1 MEINNIQPKIRHL
14 SAMEDVL
21 FNKEFAETNPHLEL
35 YYMYRD
41 LAENKQDKEKIKE
54 QKLRYD
60 ITVINSVMLGQEY
73 NKTAGHDHP
82 IVPETNITYPE
93 IYEVLEGKAI
103 FLMQDSKENSIKDV
117 YAIKANQGDKIIVPP
132 NYEHIIIN
140 ASNKKLKTANW
151 VCNDFSSNIYEPF
164 KNKQGFSY
172 YAIKNEL
179 NEIKWVKNENYDY
192 IPELKFLS
200 PNLWLEKFGIDKN
213 KNIYSLVE
221 DLNKLDFLKNP
232 QKCNWEK

>member
-14 SAMEDVL
+14 SEIKEVL
-21 FNKEFAETNPHLEL
+21 FDKKFAKTAPDSEL

-41 LAENKQDKEKIKE
+41 LAENEQDKEKIKKY
-54 QKLRYD
+54 KLRYD
-60 ITVINSVMLGQEY
+60 ITVINPVMLGKEY

-82 IVPETNITYPE
+82 IVPDTNITYPE

-103 FLMQDSKENSIKDV
+103 FFMQDSKENSIKDV
-117 YAIKANQGDKIIVPP
+117 YAVKANKNDKIIVPP

-151 VCNDFSSNIYEPF
+151 ICNDFSSNIYKSF
-164 KNKQGFSY
+164 QDKQGFSY
-172 YAIKNEL
+172 YAIDNNLGGIE
-179 NEIKWVKNENYDY
+179 WVKNENYDY
-192 IPELKFLS
+192 IPELKFLE

-213 KNIYSLVE
+213 KEMYDLIE

-232 QKCNWEK
+232 QDYEWEK